1 MPSVNVLENKKAMVA
16 DLSAKIKSSVSG
28 VVVCYSGITVEDDT
42 KLRAD
47 LRKAGIEYRVYKNSI
62 TSRACEEVGYVELN
76 QQFVGMT
83 AIALSSE
90 DAIAPAKILKQYA
103 DKIDTFVIKGGFID
117 NGVLDQAGVETL
129 ANIPSREVLVCKIMG
144 SMKSPLYGLAYALQ
158 AIIDKNGGEPADAAA
173 PAPAEETPK
182 VEDAPEAEAV
192 VEETPAEA
200 PEAPAEAPATE
211 EVPAETEADAEE
223 APTETPAEPAE

>member
-16 DLSAKIKSSVSG
+16 ELSTKIKSSVSG

-42 KLRAD
+42 KLRAE

-62 TSRACEEVGYVELN
+62 TSRACEEVGYSELN

-90 DAIAPAKILKQYA
+90 DAIAPAKILKNYA

-158 AIIDKNGGEPADAAA
+158 AIIDKNGGETEAPAEQAEVATEA
-173 PAPAEETPK
+173 EPVAETAPAEEATPAEATEETPA
-182 VEDAPEAEAV
+182 VEAEAPAEEAPTT
-192 VEETPAEA
+192 EETPAEA
-200 PEAPAEAPATE
+200 E
-211 EVPAETEADAEE
+211 
-223 APTETPAEPAE
+223 